1 MVSPRTKIDVK
12 PQVSSS
18 RSGALKDAR
27 SRLLFRATLRVV
39 SPPWVPFVSGAAPSA
54 GEDRRV
60 GIPRPPAAEDQGCL
74 LLSTPSSTSITRARP
89 LAVQSARWESPPFR
103 GARTATGWS
112 SCQSSGH
119 PARMQQEY
127 WERDHQSGGGV
138 TFPINKM
145 CPPPRKKAGVGASKH
160 YPAPGPHWS
169 GAGWA
174 QSRGIPPSSFPPPP
188 AARCSCKHASLHV
201 CTPFSLAVA
210 ITGCC
215 LPKPLRAEAS
225 PPPHLHCLHL
235 PALILAVFFSCL
247 WSTGKRR
254 LGCDQA
260 NFLWFLPMWDKSC
273 FVNMHHFLQKS
284 CFLFKL
290 RARARLILVRNA
302 AAEQAQLWKDWVVF

>member
-1 MVSPRTKIDVK
+1 MKQLLNRKGEGAGVRGRREGRLKWLSLPLGSFKILVESKKRGDKTFMVSPRTKIDVK

-89 LAVQSARWESPPFR
+89 LAVQSARWESPPFH

-169 GAGWA
+169 GAG
-174 QSRGIPPSSFPPPP
+174 
-188 AARCSCKHASLHV
+188 
-201 CTPFSLAVA
+201 
-210 ITGCC
+210 
-215 LPKPLRAEAS
+215 
-225 PPPHLHCLHL
+225 
-235 PALILAVFFSCL
+235 
-247 WSTGKRR
+247 
-254 LGCDQA
+254 
-260 NFLWFLPMWDKSC
+260 
-273 FVNMHHFLQKS
+273 
-284 CFLFKL
+284 
-290 RARARLILVRNA
+290 
-302 AAEQAQLWKDWVVF
+302 